1 MIKKPSKKQL
11 AVAQSKQQRKRR
23 FILGG
28 LVILLAL
35 IATSVLVYQAS
46 AFLTNHTNKAREAR
60 IVEIFDSIKIPEE
73 TFFQE
78 SSIFGD
84 KRPYE
89 FDKSRSTSSY
99 KRFVVAAPVDE
110 TFSNFDQLIRNA
122 GYTYFEEPYPGSTFK
137 QYHYKSDKG
146 EFVRLT
152 VSSKLRDDAGS
163 SDILMKGDLSDD
175 YFKIDPN
182 AGPSRVTIKVN
193 LDDNNE

>member
-1 MIKKPSKKQL
+1 MVKKQTKKQL

-28 LVILLAL
+28 SVILLAL
-35 IATSVLVYQAS
+35 AATSVLIYQAS
-46 AFLTNHTNKAREAR
+46 AFLGNHTNKAREAR

-73 TFFQE
+73 TYFQE
-78 SSIFGD
+78 DSIFGD
-84 KRPYE
+84 KRPYDY
-89 FDKSRSTSSY
+89 DKNRSTSSY

-110 TFSNFDQLIRNA
+110 TFSTFDQLIRNA

-146 EFVRLT
+146 EYVRLT
-152 VSSKLRDDAGS
+152 VSSKLRDDIGS
-163 SDILMKGDLSDD
+163 SEILMKGDFSDD

>member
-23 FILGG
+23 LILGG
-28 LVILLAL
+28 LVVLLAL
-35 IATSVLVYQAS
+35 AATSVLIYQAG
-46 AFLTNHTNKAREAR
+46 AFLANHTNKAREAR
-60 IVEIFDSIKIPEE
+60 IVEIFDSIKIPDE
-73 TFFQE
+73 TYFQE
-78 SSIFGD
+78 TSIFGD

-89 FDKSRSTSSY
+89 YDKSRSTSSY
-99 KRFVVAAPVDE
+99 KRFVIAAPVDE
-110 TFSNFDQLIRNA
+110 TFSTFDQLIRNA

-137 QYHYKSDKG
+137 EYHYRSDKG
-146 EFVRLT
+146 EYIRLN

-163 SDILMKGDLSDD
+163 NDMLMNGDFSDD

>member
-1 MIKKPSKKQL
+1 MIKKLSKKQQ
-11 AVAQSKQQRKRR
+11 AIQEKQQRKRR

-28 LVILLAL
+28 SIIFLAL
-35 IATSVLVYQAS
+35 VATSVLIYQAS
-46 AFLTNHTNKAREAR
+46 AFLSNHTDKVREAR

-73 TFFQE
+73 TYFQE
-78 SSIFGD
+78 DNIFGD
-84 KRPYE
+84 KRPYDY
-89 FDKSRSTSSY
+89 DKNRSASSY

-163 SDILMKGDLSDD
+163 SDILMKGDLSDE